1 MRNPQILHLD
11 ANSQSRL
18 SLFAMARSESPLDLG
33 KREYPSNPFTDP
45 DSGIRRSYAEDAE
58 ACMNRELP
66 FDLFEVKSAVAFL
79 KARAYRVVYWTDRD
93 DDFVIYEM
101 PMRNRNGC
109 PKSGELKQPF
119 LFPKALFWSEIDK
132 GSIVE
137 ILSKESSS
145 AEQER
150 SATPPSEELTP
161 RQQQRALVLNR
172 YLQLDIRYIL
182 LTNSWRKNMGE
193 LAVLAGLSTNTVT
206 RIVLRFLEFGGNFA
220 SAICFDYKGGSI
232 QRKVSKKLGRPSD
245 VVRTG
250 HSQERGINSSEHE
263 ELVKKYLLV
272 RGRRRDISMQKQ
284 LDDFYTNFAFK
295 KIVKEEKGTVSKEKY
310 LVTERLSIH
319 QFGRLIK
326 KHTDLQELVR
336 HLPGPKRNF
345 KLRPLTGTAGDR
357 IQFPGH
363 TYLVDSTIADVY
375 LVSAFNR
382 SRIVGRPV
390 VYVVIDA
397 HSRLI
402 LSIYVALEGPNL
414 ASNRNALYLALSDK
428 KDLLEYLDLAELAPG
443 FRQGMQPLTIFCDRG
458 ELLSQ
463 EGRKLAHSINVSTS
477 FAAPYR
483 GDWKSI
489 VERMF
494 RVFNDEVIHFLPGAV
509 VEYKRERG
517 TEDYRLDACLTLYEF
532 WRLMMLY
539 AYEWNVSQS
548 RHSSLKVAM
557 LLEIVR
563 GYPVDMWDWGAR
575 NLHGSP
581 YYFPRDQLLK
591 MMLPNEAVSVSRNG
605 INLGRQRYVAD
616 WMIDDQKFIGVGLG
630 QSHQANVVRT
640 PENPTVLLCDTGNGD
655 YRAMELSG
663 YESPES
669 PPTFTDICDLDAFK
683 HFLGKVSQ
691 VEAQEV
697 KDRVVEEARQI
708 VEQAK
713 SVTEEQ
719 LVDHS
724 MSNSERTKGIRENRK
739 KENSHGAVTA
749 ESTAPLSS
757 ESSIPTP
764 DTQAPIAK
772 KPLSDMTSIKRSLI
786 ADW

>member
-1 MRNPQILHLD
+1 M
-11 ANSQSRL
+11 S
-18 SLFAMARSESPLDLG
+18 
-33 KREYPSNPFTDP
+33 
-45 DSGIRRSYAEDAE
+45 
-58 ACMNRELP
+58 RELP

-93 DDFVIYEM
+93 KDFVIYEM
-101 PMRNRNGC
+101 PMKDGNDGQ
-109 PKSGELKQPF
+109 KSGALKRPF
-119 LFPKALFWSEIDK
+119 LVPKALFWSEIDK

-137 ILSKESSS
+137 ILSKENSS

-150 SATPPSEELTP
+150 SAAPPGEELTP

-182 LTNSWRKNMGE
+182 LTNSWRKTMGE

-220 SAICFDYKGGSI
+220 SAICFDHKGGSI
-232 QRKVSKKLGRPSD
+232 HRKASKKRGRPSD

-263 ELVKKYLLV
+263 EMVKTYLLV
-272 RGRRRDISMQKQ
+272 RGGRRDISTKIQ
-284 LDDFYTNFAFK
+284 LEDFYTDFAFK
-295 KIVKEEKGTVSKEKY
+295 KIVKGEKGTVSKEKY
-310 LVTERLSIH
+310 PVTERLSIY

-326 KHTDLQELVR
+326 KHTDLKELVR

-375 LVSAFNR
+375 LVSAFDR
-382 SRIVGRPV
+382 KRIVGRPV

-428 KDLLEYLDLAELAPG
+428 KDLLEYLDLADLAPG

-494 RVFNDEVIHFLPGAV
+494 RVFNDEVIHFLPGSV

-517 TEDYRLDACLTLYEF
+517 AEDYRLDACLTLYEF
-532 WRLMMLY
+532 WRLMMLH

-557 LLEIVR
+557 LLEKVR
-563 GYPVDMWDWGAR
+563 GYPADMWDWGTR

-581 YYFPRDQLLK
+581 YYFSRDQLLK
-591 MMLPNEAVSVSRNG
+591 TMLPNEIVSISRNG
-605 INLGRQRYVAD
+605 INCGRQRYVAD
-616 WMIDDQKFIGVGLG
+616 WMINDQRFIGVGLG

-640 PENPTVLLCDTGNGD
+640 PENPTALLCDTGNGD
-655 YRAMELSG
+655 YRAMQLSG
-663 YESPES
+663 YESPET
-669 PPTFTDICDLDAFK
+669 PPTFTDICDLDALK
-683 HFLGKVSQ
+683 VLLGKVSKGE
-691 VEAQEV
+691 VQEI
-697 KDRVVEEARQI
+697 KDRVTEDARRI

-713 SVTEEQ
+713 AVTEEQ
-719 LVDHS
+719 LVDHA
-724 MSNSERTKGIRENRK
+724 MSNSERTKDIRENRK
-739 KENSHGAVTA
+739 MENSHGAVAAGNAPPLPREPSNPAPNENAPTA
-749 ESTAPLSS
+749 E
-757 ESSIPTP
+757 
-764 DTQAPIAK
+764 